1 MSEPAKRRLVE
12 LSHVIR
18 HGMITYPGLPAP
30 EVTDHWTR
38 EQTRA
43 RYTEGAEFH
52 IARISMVA
60 NTGTY
65 LDSPFHR
72 YADGRD
78 LAGVPLE
85 AMADLEGLVIRRAE
99 GARRGVD
106 RDDLVG
112 ADVKGRAVLVHT
124 GWDQHWGTEAYG
136 APAPF
141 LTRAACVWLAEQ
153 GAALV
158 GIDSV
163 NIDDAADLARP
174 AHTTLLAAR
183 IPIVEHLCGLSQLPL
198 RGFRFH
204 AAPPRFEGVGTFPVR
219 AYAIVEGSA
228 TPGSAG

>member
-1 MSEPAKRRLVE
+1 MSDLRRLVE
-12 LSHVIR
+12 LSHAFG
-18 HGMITYPGLPAP
+18 HGTVTYPGLPAP
-30 EVTDHWTR
+30 EISDYWTR

-52 IARISMVA
+52 IARITMVA

-78 LAGVPLE
+78 LAGL
-85 AMADLEGLVIRRAE
+85 ALSSLADLDGRVLRVPAGAPRAI
-99 GARRGVD
+99 D
-106 RDDLVG
+106 REAFVFDDVAG
-112 ADVKGRAVLVHT
+112 TAVLVHT
-124 GWDQHWGTEAYG
+124 GWDRHWGTETYG
-136 APAPF
+136 TPAPF
-141 LTRAACVWLAEQ
+141 LTRRACAWLVER

-174 AHTTLLAAR
+174 AHTTLLGAGV
-183 IPIVEHLCGLSQLPL
+183 PIVEHLCGLEQLPP

-219 AYAIVEGSA
+219 AYAIVG
-228 TPGSAG
+228 G